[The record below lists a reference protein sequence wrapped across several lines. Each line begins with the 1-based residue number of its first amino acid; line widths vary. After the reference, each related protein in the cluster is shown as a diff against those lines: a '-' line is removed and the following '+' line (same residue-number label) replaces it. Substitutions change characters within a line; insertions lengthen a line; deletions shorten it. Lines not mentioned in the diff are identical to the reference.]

1 MNRILTPLLLAL
13 SLCLAGAE
21 SDAQDETKANQRV
34 ADPASF
40 IGINCGKSGAHDHK
54 QGIDQ
59 YFLKRNIATL
69 NLASELRLGWAR
81 CGGGPEQWYAGGKPL
96 PDNFDI
102 VVGHANKLG
111 IQVYLF
117 LEYRGDINKQ
127 SMTDFDWKRTG
138 REFAEHFGKR
148 VGCYGILN
156 EVDHVRSPHDPA
168 EVFAAVRDFAAGV
181 KSVDRSLLVST
192 PAIGGT
198 PMEVDRAD
206 RFLKSMRPLINKG
219 MVDVLNLHSYHDSKP
234 NKPHFSSIDGSSDWA
249 PSRNFL
255 RAKKV
260 AGIKTPVRFS
270 AGEFNYRNWT
280 GTDADRGRG
289 FMTTLWDQLMVVG
302 AQENG
307 QRVGLFS
314 MPYNVADSRQERQT
328 TMALNFDWRENGGYE
343 WIPNEKGRVL
353 RDQLFATRG
362 MQFVSCAPHQSGL
375 AVLQGSGKT
384 AWVWHN
390 RKAFSKLASQTE
402 VTITGIPAGATEL
415 RMLTHESSLKNPA
428 KKFPLNKQS
437 SIKFRLADLPAEQS
451 LLFITNSDRPS
462 GSESMH

>member
-1 MNRILTPLLLAL
+1 
-13 SLCLAGAE
+13 
-21 SDAQDETKANQRV
+21 
-34 ADPASF
+34 
-40 IGINCGKSGAHDHK
+40 
-54 QGIDQ
+54 
-59 YFLKRNIATL
+59 
-69 NLASELRLGWAR
+69 
-81 CGGGPEQWYAGGKPL
+81 
-96 PDNFDI
+96 
-102 VVGHANKLG
+102 
-111 IQVYLF
+111 
-117 LEYRGDINKQ
+117 
-127 SMTDFDWKRTG
+127 
-138 REFAEHFGKR
+138 
-148 VGCYGILN
+148 
-156 EVDHVRSPHDPA
+156 
-168 EVFAAVRDFAAGV
+168 
-181 KSVDRSLLVST
+181 
-192 PAIGGT
+192 
-198 PMEVDRAD
+198 
-206 RFLKSMRPLINKG
+206 
-219 MVDVLNLHSYHDSKP
+219 
-234 NKPHFSSIDGSSDWA
+234 
-249 PSRNFL
+249 
-255 RAKKV
+255 
-260 AGIKTPVRFS
+260 
-270 AGEFNYRNWT
+270 
-280 GTDADRGRG
+280 
-289 FMTTLWDQLMVVG
+289 MVVG
-302 AQENG
+302 DQENG